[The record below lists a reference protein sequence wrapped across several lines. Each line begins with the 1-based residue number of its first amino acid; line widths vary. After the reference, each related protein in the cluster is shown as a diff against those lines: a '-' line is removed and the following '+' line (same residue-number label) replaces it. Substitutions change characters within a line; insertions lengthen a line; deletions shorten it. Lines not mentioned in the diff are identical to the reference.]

1 MLEGGW
7 GRNCEEKEK
16 LAYCLGFRI
25 SGLRGKNMG
34 ATVGLSRRF
43 ICDSYGAPLPD
54 SAETLVEFGKVS
66 AVMFHLLLLQR
77 IQLKVQF

>member
-34 ATVGLSRRF
+34 TTVGLYMRF
-43 ICDSYGAPLPD
+43 ICDSYRASPPR
-54 SAETLVEFGKVS
+54 FGRNIGRVW
-66 AVMFHLLLLQR
+66 
-77 IQLKVQF
+77 